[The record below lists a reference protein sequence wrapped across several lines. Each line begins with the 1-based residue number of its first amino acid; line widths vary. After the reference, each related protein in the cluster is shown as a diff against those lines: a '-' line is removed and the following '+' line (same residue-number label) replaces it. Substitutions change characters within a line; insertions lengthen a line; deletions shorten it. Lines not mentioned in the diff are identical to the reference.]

1 MVFALQT
8 HSTPVKDHVMKD
20 PKAAATG
27 GGDADLVK
35 NGGVLPLE
43 EMTSK
48 DYYFDSY
55 AHFGIHEVGYA
66 LGPGKQGNKLFACDP
81 VQHGHIIQV
90 TKEGERFL
98 ARLKALN
105 CKL

>member
-1 MVFALQT
+1 
-8 HSTPVKDHVMKD
+8 MKD

-55 AHFGIHEVGYA
+55 AHFGIHEVGCA
-66 LGPGKQGNKLFACDP
+66 LGPGKQGNKN
-81 VQHGHIIQV
+81 HICNPGSN
-90 TKEGERFL
+90 TGEICGSNKLVIKILPLVKRNSASCGVNRMHDVMTTGVL
-98 ARLKALN
+98 A
-105 CKL
+105 